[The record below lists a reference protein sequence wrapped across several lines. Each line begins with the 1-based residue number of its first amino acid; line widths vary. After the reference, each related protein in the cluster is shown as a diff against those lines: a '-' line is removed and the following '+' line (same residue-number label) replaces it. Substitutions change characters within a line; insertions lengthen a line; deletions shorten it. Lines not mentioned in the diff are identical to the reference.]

1 MRKKSNSPSSQPN
14 NSSLLPYLDDFL
26 LHIQANNY
34 SGETLYNYERDL
46 DTFSNFLKNDLSSL
60 PFDSLTKRSIEQYKA
75 YLNSQDRRTAGNEAS
90 QGKLAS
96 GTINRHLTSLRR
108 YLTYLID
115 MDYEVPV
122 DPSAIK
128 LLRREK
134 PHPQVSELEELV
146 RLIESPLQFE
156 SNSFVAL
163 RNHAM
168 LETLFASGMRIS
180 ELINLRRNQIDH
192 SGRIFIEGKGKK
204 QRFIY
209 LTDRAQKHIHT
220 YLTERDDES
229 PYLFIATRGANAS
242 NKAKHI
248 SPNYLQ
254 AKIKEYRERL
264 QINVPTSAHSLRH
277 GFATYLAEQGA
288 NPAAIQ
294 ILLGHESLETDH
306 EVRPRLRPLRRRH
319 PSQIPPPQGII
330 RGCICILLL
339 RDEYPHRGT
348 DP

>member
-1 MRKKSNSPSSQPN
+1 MRSDHIGDKSKQNISYY
-14 NSSLLPYLDDFL
+14 LPMLDDFL

-34 SGETLYNYERDL
+34 SQETLYNYERDL
-46 DTFSNFLKNDLSSL
+46 DTFANFLTGDLSSL
-60 PFDSLTKRSIEQYKA
+60 PFEDVTKRTIEQYKA
-75 YLNSQDRRTAGNEAS
+75 YLNSYDRRTAVGGDPLHRLS
-90 QGKLAS
+90 S

-115 MDYEVPV
+115 MDYRVPV

-134 PHPQVSELEELV
+134 KHPQISELDELV
-146 RLIESPLQFE
+146 MLIESPMRFE
-156 SNSFVAL
+156 RNKFVAL
-163 RNHAM
+163 RNRAM

-180 ELINLRRNQIDH
+180 ELINLRRNQLDH

-209 LTDRAQKHIHT
+209 LTERAQKHLAE
-220 YLTERDDES
+220 YLAKRDDTL
-229 PYLFIATRGANAS
+229 PFLFVPLRGANYGD
-242 NKAKHI
+242 KTKHI

-254 AKIKEYRERL
+254 AKIKRYREL
-264 QINVPTSAHSLRH
+264 LGINVPTSAHSLRH

-294 ILLGHESLETDH
+294 ILLGHESLETTTRYVHASDRYAEDTH
-306 EVRPRLRPLRRRH
+306 HKYHPLK
-319 PSQIPPPQGII
+319 
-330 RGCICILLL
+330 
-339 RDEYPHRGT
+339 E
-348 DP
+348 